1 MAFKSKSES
10 KLSIE
15 SPESLFSDIKSKKI
29 PGLLTQQGDLLR
41 EYVAKFVNTSDVAAQ
56 LPTGSGKTLVALLIA
71 EWRRLKFGER
81 VVYLCPTKQ
90 LVNQVAQQANET
102 YGIRVVPF
110 TGSVRAY
117 SGNDK
122 ALYRG
127 SQAIAVTTYSSLFN
141 SNPFFDDPHLIVLDD
156 AHAGEQ
162 YIADNWTIDLKGY
175 KAEDQ
180 PLFNAICSCLRPHLD
195 SLSFMRLVS
204 APDSSSDMAWVD
216 KIPYQKALNFRHDLE
231 KVISANVGE
240 HEARHPWKALS
251 GNLAACNIFL
261 TSQGVT
267 IRPYLAPTFS
277 HAPFANAAQRIY
289 LSATPGEGGELERVF
304 CRSHIARLTPPAGS
318 ERHAI
323 GRRFFVFPERG
334 LDDEEQEEMLRK
346 LAADNR
352 ILAIAGD
359 NKTGDLY
366 KEFFST
372 ETSATVFSASDI
384 EASKKVFIK
393 TCPAVAVLANRYDGI
408 DFPGDECRITVLV
421 DIPTAANPQEK
432 FFMAKLAGTRIYD
445 ARILTRIIQS
455 FGRCTRSSTDYGIVV
470 VFGDRIVSF
479 LEKKDRQEYFHSELQ
494 GELLFGLS
502 ESTDTTLPNTLENIG
517 HFLAQDAEWK
527 GAESEIY
534 SLRDSATQKTLPG
547 SSDLAL
553 AVVHEVK
560 FVEHLWHGN
569 VLGALESCKAVL
581 GSLTDPSL
589 RGARALWNYF
599 AGSMAARLALEDR
612 VEWEV
617 KAHEHYSE
625 AAKAAPN
632 LSWLHALSGV
642 VSRPFVSGGT
652 LQEETLQLDAIEEL
666 FLSLGTSHD
675 RKFDDKEA
683 EVRADLASEDFFE
696 RGHVSLGK
704 FLGFDAGK
712 RESQGSPDPWWR
724 CGSEI
729 IIVFEDHAGAD
740 EEANPL
746 TITKARQAGS
756 HKNWIKE
763 KLSPPPQSKIVQV
776 LITPKTQVAHDG
788 MCHLHEVFVWPLVDF
803 REWSENALSTIR
815 ELRGKFIE
823 AGDLEWR
830 DLALRLLRERGLTAN
845 SIIENLKLA
854 ANILTEQ

>member
-1 MAFKSKSES
+1 MAFKSKSTS

-15 SPESLFSDIKSKKI
+15 SPESLFADIKTKKI

-41 EYVAKFVNTSDVAAQ
+41 EYVANFAAMSDVAAQ

-81 VVYLCPTKQ
+81 VVYLCPTNQ

-102 YGIRVVPF
+102 YGIRVIPF
-110 TGSVRAY
+110 TGSVKAY
-117 SGNDK
+117 TGEDK

-127 SQAIAVTTYSSLFN
+127 SQAIAVTNYSSLFN
-141 SNPFFDDPHLIVLDD
+141 SNPFFDDPHLIILDD

-162 YIADNWTIDLKGY
+162 YVAANWTIDLKGY
-175 KAEDQ
+175 KPEDQ
-180 PLFNAICSCLRPHLD
+180 QLFNAICGCIRPHLD
-195 SLSFMRLVS
+195 EISFLRLTS
-204 APDSSSDMAWVD
+204 SPDSSSESSWVD
-216 KIPYQKALNFRHDLE
+216 KIPYQKSLLFHNDLE
-231 KVISANVGE
+231 KVIAANVGE
-240 HEARHPWKALS
+240 HEARHAWKFLS
-251 GNLAACNIFL
+251 GNLSACNIFL

-277 HAPFANAAQRIY
+277 HAPFADAKQRIY

-323 GRRFFVFPERG
+323 GRRFFLFPERG
-334 LDDEEQEEMLRK
+334 LDDDEQEEMIKK
-346 LAADNR
+346 LVPNNR
-352 ILAIAGD
+352 ILAITGD
-359 NKTGDLY
+359 NKTGEAY
-366 KEFFST
+366 KEFFRT
-372 ETSATVFSASDI
+372 NTSATVFSASDI
-384 EASKKVFIK
+384 EASKKVFIGS
-393 TCPAVAVLANRYDGI
+393 CPAVAVLANRYDGI
-408 DFPGDECRITVLV
+408 DFPGDECRITLLI
-421 DIPTAANPQEK
+421 DIPTAVNPQEK
-432 FFMAKLAGTRIYD
+432 FFMAKLAGNRIYD

-494 GELLFGLS
+494 GELLFGLT
-502 ESTDTTLPNTLENIG
+502 ESSDTTLSNTLENID
-517 HFLAQDAEWK
+517 HFLAQNAEWK

-534 SLRDSATQKTLPG
+534 SLRDSATQKILPG
-547 SSDLAL
+547 SAELAL

-569 VLGALESCKAVL
+569 ISGALDSCKAVL
-581 GSLTDPSL
+581 GCLSDPSL

-612 VEWEV
+612 ADWEI
-617 KAHEHYSE
+617 KAHGHYSE

-632 LSWLHALSGV
+632 LSWIHALSGV
-642 VSRPFVSGGT
+642 VARPFVSSGA
-652 LQEETLQLDAIEEL
+652 LEEEALQLDAIEEL

-675 RKFDDKEA
+675 RKFDEREA
-683 EVRADLASEDFFE
+683 EIRADLASEDFFE
-696 RGHVSLGK
+696 RGHVALGK
-704 FLGFDAGK
+704 QLGFDAGK
-712 RESQGSPDPWWR
+712 KESQGSPDPWWK
-724 CGSEI
+724 CGPKL

-740 EEANPL
+740 EFANPL
-746 TITKARQAGS
+746 TITKARQVGT

-763 KLSPPPQSKIVQV
+763 KLNPSPETRIVQV
-776 LITPKTQVAHDG
+776 LVTPKTQVAHDG
-788 MCHLHEVFVWPLVDF
+788 MCQLSEVSVWSLGDF
-803 REWSENALSTIR
+803 RQWAESALSTIR

-823 AGDLEWR
+823 PGDLEWR

-845 SIIENLKLA
+845 SIIGGLKPA
-854 ANILTEQ
+854 ANVLTEQ